1 MHIYLRVLVVGQPGV
16 EVGDAGVQNGVARDE
31 GGLGGA
37 GLVPVVV
44 FVIFILGSFEI
55 PLGECA
61 APVGELYL
69 NQTSHGTA
77 QWMKPFCVKT

>member
-1 MHIYLRVLVVGQPGV
+1 VGVDLDLRMLIMGQPGV

-61 APVGELYL
+61 APEKGVLKHELAE
-69 NQTSHGTA
+69 SR
-77 QWMKPFCVKT
+77 